1 MSRTDYR
8 GPKLPRTLLDQV
20 GGNQKTPR
28 GDVSR
33 KDRRKAERQARKG
46 GTSRKVDRSAAHRQR
61 AVESEE
67 DEEEDEEEEVEVV
80 RRQPVKDAKPTK
92 SILKSA
98 KPAPVKEPTPETEVD
113 EAVDAD
119 SDDGSEASNDSFTV
133 SRQAAKTG
141 LADEDDEIAALERK
155 LGIKGSKRS
164 KEVGDNELEWMITGD
179 GSSSKDETKGVKRKR
194 GDDARW
200 LRDKRR
206 KASGA
211 EVEEE
216 SEDSDGENGEGI
228 AEHAMDDFGEDEALD
243 NPFSADEQS
252 DDDFAGFDSDDN
264 DDEPSPPPKRER
276 ENPYI
281 APIPQ
286 PTTAAPAPA
295 GKYIPPSLRTPASA
309 SSDAAALQQ
318 LQRQLKGQLNRL
330 SDANLPSILQAVDAL
345 YATHARQHVTS
356 TLVDLLV
363 TLVSDPS
370 ILNDTFLIL
379 HAGFAAAIYRVVGTA
394 FGAHLLEKVVAAFDQ
409 HGEAEGKQ
417 QLNLIAFL
425 ANIYALQVTSSAL
438 LFDYLRLLLLP
449 PVSEH
454 TTELLLRLIRTCGP
468 QLRAEDPAALKDIVL
483 SLQRHVTETEA
494 GTATETAKHEGAG
507 QGNGEKG
514 VSVRTKYMIDAI
526 RDLRDNRVRTGVA
539 ASAVAAES
547 SRTMKRVLG
556 SVGKSRTLR
565 ATEPL
570 RVTLEDLRG
579 GGQREGKWWLVGA
592 SYKDP
597 AKSRPSSTD
606 SPAGTRGRTDEG
618 DAGYDSET
626 PGHTNLTRA
635 ARTQGMNT
643 EVRRQIFITIVG
655 ADDYRDAAQRLQGLR
670 LKGKQ
675 FVQEVPRVLVHCVG
689 VEEVFNPFYA
699 LLARRLCGGKG
710 GPGAGAGAGVE
721 VNAKGKGQGNGVS
734 RVLGRGVWDLLK
746 KLRGEGEDDEGS
758 GDEGGE
764 LHLQKVVNLAKFY
777 GALVADGTLGVTV
790 LKTGD
795 FELLRP
801 GTKSFVFAEVVLAT
815 IFLEIGKKKKSKGDQ
830 DAVDFGEGVAGV
842 FDGASQAPRM
852 AVGLGGFLRQVVAR
866 AGLAKGKKEVRVV
879 KEGCQ
884 FALEA
889 LRRATEEAVESGGEE
904 DEDSD

>member
-1 MSRTDYR
+1 MNRTDYR

-20 GGNQKTPR
+20 GGNQKKLR

-46 GTSRKVDRSAAHRQR
+46 GTTRKVDRSAAHRQR
-61 AVESEE
+61 AAEGEG

-80 RRQPVKDAKPTK
+80 RMQPVKDAKPTK
-92 SILKSA
+92 SILKSV

-113 EAVDAD
+113 EAVDAG
-119 SDDGSEASNDSFTV
+119 SDDGSEASSNSFTV
-133 SRQAAKTG
+133 SRQAAKAG

-155 LGIKGSKRS
+155 LGIKGTKRS
-164 KEVGDNELEWMITGD
+164 KEVGDDELEWMVTGD
-179 GSSSKDETKGVKRKR
+179 GSGSEDERKGVKRKR

-200 LRDKRR
+200 LQDKRR

-252 DDDFAGFDSDDN
+252 DDDFAGFDSDN

-281 APIPQ
+281 APVPQ
-286 PTTAAPAPA
+286 PTTAAPAAA

-309 SSDAAALQQ
+309 ASDAAALQQ

-330 SDANLPSILQAVDAL
+330 SDANLPSILQAVEAL

-379 HAGFAAAIYRVVGTA
+379 HAGFAAAIYRVVGTD

-417 QLNLIAFL
+417 QLNLMAFL
-425 ANIYALQVTSSAL
+425 ANLYALQVTSSAL

-507 QGNGEKG
+507 QGDGKKG

-547 SRTMKRVLG
+547 TRTMKRVLG

-689 VEEVFNPFYA
+689 VEEGFNPFYA
-699 LLARRLCGGKG
+699 LLARRLCGEEG
-710 GPGAGAGAGVE
+710 GPGAGTGAGVE
-721 VNAKGKGQGNGVS
+721 VNAKGKGQGNGVR

-764 LHLQKVVNLAKFY
+764 LHLQKMINLAKFY
-777 GALVADGTLGVTV
+777 GALIADGTLGIAV

-795 FELLRP
+795 FELLRT
-801 GTKSFVFAEVVLAT
+801 GTKSYVFAEVVLT
-815 IFLEIGKKKKSKGDQ
+815 TVFLQVGKKKKSKGDG
-830 DAVDFGEGVAGV
+830 DGANFGERVAGL
-842 FDGASQAPRM
+842 FDGASQASGM
-852 AVGLGGFLRQVVAR
+852 VVGLGGFLRQVVAR
-866 AGLAKGKKEVRVV
+866 AGLARGKKEARLV

-889 LRRATEEAVESGGEE
+889 LSRAAEDGAGSAGSEEEES
-904 DEDSD
+904 D